1 MVRVQKGDVRLECL
15 RERCKQHGHIPYKIG
30 QVLKKVIAR
39 KYKTLLCVNRSREER
54 GPEAGGEGR
63 EKYIYEVY
71 IMKKVSLS

>member
-39 KYKTLLCVNRSREER
+39 KYKTLLCVNRSTEER
-54 GPEAGGEGR
+54 RLERGEKKR
-63 EKYIYEVY
+63 EKKLY
-71 IMKKVSLS
+71 MKCI